1 MIAVLSFV
9 VGDSSCG
16 WWPSCP
22 ETVDQAVSGSFPS
35 ITERSFVAVGRI
47 ARFVDT
53 ADSGSRGYDLDVRRK
68 LSGAPSADGTFLRI
82 SDQLPGMTQ
91 GQAVLIVAEPGSN
104 ERVVAPGACMPLRA
118 ISEAE
123 LVRWT
128 DSP

>member
-1 MIAVLSFV
+1 
-9 VGDSSCG
+9 
-16 WWPSCP
+16 
-22 ETVDQAVSGSFPS
+22 
-35 ITERSFVAVGRI
+35 
-47 ARFVDT
+47 
-53 ADSGSRGYDLDVRRK
+53 
-68 LSGAPSADGTFLRI
+68 
-82 SDQLPGMTQ
+82 MTQ

>member
-22 ETVDQAVSGSFPS
+22 ETVDGSFPS